1 MENTT
6 SNYVLAWA
14 KAAGIRAIRTAA
26 QTALGLLTI
35 GLAAEEIDWKYVA
48 SVAFVAA
55 VYSILTS
62 ITGLPEVRDPDD
74 NGWERPE
81 KPQDDFCDFYM
92 ENETEFKPFHDDFPE
107 ETDAKPSEKSEETES
122 ELSKD

>member
-6 SNYVLAWA
+6 NSYILAWA

-81 KPQDDFCDFYM
+81 RPQDNFNDFYM
-92 ENETEFKPFHDDFPE
+92 ENETEFKPFHDDF
-107 ETDAKPSEKSEETES
+107 SEETETESDKNATENES
-122 ELSKD
+122 ELGKD